1 MDNYLSYTGV
11 LPTSFYAKELGDCDT
26 AATNARTKH
35 SIRHSSTPPFMPR
48 REVLKH
54 EISSEQLSEEP
65 SRALKLEVLYKSKL
79 VIPLCI
85 QDLAFRCLEDLFRPQ
100 INSLLLST
108 QAKGES
114 NMVLLF
120 CSSRFSVCIF
130 TYSEY
135 KPINIFISNTS
146 LGCFGQETSQTFANG
161 SAQAGN
167 RGTHCVKGRRF
178 KNSEGKP
185 SIQSLA

>member
-1 MDNYLSYTGV
+1 MDNYLSYTDV

-26 AATNARTKH
+26 PTNARTKN
-35 SIRHSSTPPFMPR
+35 SIRHSSTPPFIPR

-65 SRALKLEVLYKSKL
+65 SGALKLEVLYKSKL
-79 VIPLCI
+79 VIPPCI

-120 CSSRFSVCIF
+120 FTHHIF
-130 TYSEY
+130 QFAFLHTQ
-135 KPINIFISNTS
+135 NTN
-146 LGCFGQETSQTFANG
+146 L
-161 SAQAGN
+161 
-167 RGTHCVKGRRF
+167 
-178 KNSEGKP
+178 
-185 SIQSLA
+185 